1 MKPSAIRVSCGL
13 LPLAI
18 VIAGIKTAPPPDEPP
33 ANVAGKGRIYPT
45 SADGKTATKYI
56 DLKQDG
62 EKLSGHFKAPNQSG
76 GRAGTVEDNHI
87 GSRLRGRLL
96 PGAKTRET
104 FSPDQSM
111 LHTKTGNVFTF
122 RGHLDG
128 DRMRG
133 TFGIWLPGK
142 PNCALP
148 GAGPR
153 G

>member
-1 MKPSAIRVSCGL
+1 MSLRTL

-18 VIAGIKTAPPPDEPP
+18 VIAGIKTAPLPDKPP

-45 SADGKTATKYI
+45 SDDGKTATKYI

-87 GSRLRGRLL
+87 V
-96 PGAKTRET
+96 
-104 FSPDQSM
+104 

-122 RGHLDG
+122 CGHLDG

-142 PNCALP
+142 PNRALP